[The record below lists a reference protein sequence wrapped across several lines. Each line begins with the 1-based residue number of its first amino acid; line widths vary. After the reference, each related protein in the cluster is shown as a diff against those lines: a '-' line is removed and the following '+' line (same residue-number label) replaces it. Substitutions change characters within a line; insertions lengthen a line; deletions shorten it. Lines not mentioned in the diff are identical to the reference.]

1 MSDDALL
8 ELDGVHAYYGQS
20 HVLHGVSLKVPA
32 GSLVSLMGRN
42 GVGKST
48 TLKSVFGIV
57 RVAEG
62 RVVFRG
68 EEITALAA
76 HRVARRGI
84 ALVPE
89 DRRIFS
95 ALTVRENILL
105 GAGGRADA
113 VDEALAW
120 FPTLKGYLDRAGD
133 RLSGGEQQMLAIARA
148 LVASPALVLIDEPLE
163 GLAPIIAERI
173 AETLRGLRGRTT
185 VVLVEQN
192 LEWLMDVA
200 DYHYVMDHGRIVQH
214 GTSAWLRAN
223 PALVEQY
230 LGVAA

>member
-1 MSDDALL
+1 MNDEPLL
-8 ELDGVHAYYGQS
+8 ELDSIHAYYGLS
-20 HVLHGVSLKVPA
+20 HVLQGVSLKVQP
-32 GSLVSLMGRN
+32 GSVVSLMGRN

-57 RVAEG
+57 RVTRG

-68 EEITALAA
+68 EDMTGLAA
-76 HRVARRGI
+76 HVVARRGI

-95 ALTVRENILL
+95 SLTVRENILL
-105 GAGGRADA
+105 AAGSRAGA
-113 VDEALAW
+113 VDEVLAW
-120 FPTLKGYLDRAGD
+120 FPTLKGYLGRTGD

-148 LVASPALVLIDEPLE
+148 LVARPALVLIDEPLE

-173 AETLRGLRGRTT
+173 AQALHGLRGKTT

-192 LEWLMDVA
+192 LKWLMDVA

>member
-1 MSDDALL
+1 MNDEPLL
-8 ELDGVHAYYGQS
+8 ELDSIHAYYGLS
-20 HVLHGVSLKVPA
+20 HVLQGMSLKVPS
-32 GSLVSLMGRN
+32 GSVVSLMGRN

-48 TLKSVFGIV
+48 TLKSISGIV
-57 RVAEG
+57 RVARG
-62 RVVFRG
+62 RVLFRG
-68 EEITALAA
+68 EDLTRLAA
-76 HRVARRGI
+76 HMIARRGI

-95 ALTVRENILL
+95 SLTVRENILL
-105 GAGGRADA
+105 GAGGRVDA

-120 FPTLKGYLDRAGD
+120 FPALKNYLGRAGD

-148 LVASPALVLIDEPLE
+148 LVARPTLVLIDEPLE
-163 GLAPIIAERI
+163 GLAPVIAERI
-173 AETLRGLRGRTT
+173 AETLRALRGRMT

-192 LEWLMDVA
+192 LKWLTDVA
-200 DYHYVMDHGRIVQH
+200 DYHYVMDHGHIVQH

>member
-1 MSDDALL
+1 MNDEPLL
-8 ELDGVHAYYGQS
+8 EIDSIHAYYGLS
-20 HVLHGVSLKVPA
+20 HVLQGVSLKVPS
-32 GSLVSLMGRN
+32 GSVVSLMGRN

-48 TLKSVFGIV
+48 TLKSISGIV
-57 RVAEG
+57 RVARG
-62 RVVFRG
+62 RVLFRG
-68 EEITALAA
+68 EDLTRLAA
-76 HRVARRGI
+76 HMIARRGI

-95 ALTVRENILL
+95 SLTVRENILL
-105 GAGGRADA
+105 GAGGRVDA

-120 FPTLKGYLDRAGD
+120 FPALKNYLGRAGD

-148 LVASPALVLIDEPLE
+148 LVARPTLVLIDEPLE
-163 GLAPIIAERI
+163 GLAPVIAERI
-173 AETLRGLRGRTT
+173 AETLRALRGKMT

-192 LEWLMDVA
+192 LKWLTDVA
-200 DYHYVMDHGRIVQH
+200 DYHYVMDHGHIVQH

>member
-1 MSDDALL
+1 MNDAPLL
-8 ELDGVHAYYGQS
+8 ELDAVHAYYGLS
-20 HVLHGVSLKVPA
+20 HVLQGVSLDVPA
-32 GSLVSLMGRN
+32 GSVVSLMGRN

-48 TLKSVFGIV
+48 TLKSIFGIV
-57 RVAEG
+57 RVARG
-62 RVVFRG
+62 CIRFRG
-68 EEITALAA
+68 EDLTGLPA
-76 HRVARRGI
+76 HLIARRGI

-95 ALTVRENILL
+95 SLTVRENIVL
-105 GAGGRADA
+105 GAGGRVDA
-113 VDEALAW
+113 LDEALAW
-120 FPTLKGYLDRAGD
+120 FPVLKDYLGRTGD

-148 LVASPALVLIDEPLE
+148 LVAGPTLVLIDEPLE
-163 GLAPIIAERI
+163 GLAPIIAKRI
-173 AETLRGLRGRTT
+173 GETLRALRGKMT

-192 LEWLMDVA
+192 LKWLMDVA
-200 DYHYVMDHGRIVQH
+200 DYHYVMDHGHIVQH

>member
-1 MSDDALL
+1 MNDHPLL
-8 ELDGVHAYYGQS
+8 ELDSVHAYYGQS
-20 HVLHGVSLKVPA
+20 HVLQGVSMKVRA
-32 GSLVSLMGRN
+32 GSVVSLMGRN

-48 TLKSVFGIV
+48 TLKSVFGVV
-57 RVAEG
+57 RVARG
-62 RVVFRG
+62 HVLFRG
-68 EEITALAA
+68 QDITGLRT
-76 HRVARRGI
+76 HLVARRGI

-105 GAGGRADA
+105 AAGGRTAA
-113 VDEALAW
+113 VDEALEW
-120 FPTLKGYLDRAGD
+120 FPALERYLGRAGD

-148 LVASPALVLIDEPLE
+148 LVARPALVLIDEPLE

-173 AETLRGLRGRTT
+173 AETLRALRGKTT

-192 LEWLMDVA
+192 LKWLIDVA
-200 DYHYVMDHGRIVQH
+200 DYHYVMDHGHIVHH